1 MKTITKTVWVVCEDD
16 GTPIEG
22 FDSPIDA
29 AAFATTET
37 APFATTEAAPK
48 PTPKPKKKKAK
59 AKKKD

>member
-29 AAFATTET
+29 AAFAT
-37 APFATTEAAPK
+37 AEAAPK
-48 PTPKPKKKKAK
+48 PTPKPKAKSRAKKRSAP
-59 AKKKD
+59 KKKD

>member
-29 AAFATTET
+29 AAFAT
-37 APFATTEAAPK
+37 AEAAPK